1 MNQLHAL
8 IDFSAQDDLPPIR
21 LAFGAPARE
30 LRACHPS
37 ELPGLLDEVDA
48 LAARGFW
55 CVGYL
60 RYEAAAAFEP
70 RAAVHPA
77 EGPLAYFSVHRETM
91 EPPALS
97 AEVTDAFHW
106 RQPLER
112 SAFEAGIAAIH
123 RAIETGEVYQVNY
136 TSTLEAQYGGD
147 PFALFC
153 SLRRAQ
159 PGCNAAYL
167 VNREETVLSVSPEL
181 FFDRDGDRLQCRPM
195 KGTAAR
201 GETAELDAR
210 RAADLR
216 SSPKERAENVMI
228 VDLLRNDMGRV
239 SQLGSV
245 RVTRLFECQPLPT
258 VWQMTSSVAARTR
271 PGTGLKDLFAALFPC
286 GSVTGAPKLR
296 AMHWIKQLEPAAR
309 GIYCG
314 AIGVVQPGG
323 RARFNV
329 PIRTVVLRGDQAR
342 CGVGSG
348 ITASATAE
356 GEWAEWTHK
365 TQFLEQASRPFRLL
379 QTMRRVQGRWEHL
392 ELHLDRLAAAS
403 AHFGFPFQRELV
415 RGQLEAADRDAG
427 SCRARVMIDVHGEL
441 VIEHSALPMHADEPL
456 PVRLATEPIQAP
468 PAFLRH
474 KTTHRAHYAR
484 FEAGTE
490 SCFDTLLWNAR
501 GEVTEFTRASVVV
514 ERADGQCVTPPLHC
528 GLLDG
533 VGRAREL
540 ATGRAS
546 EAVIRVEELASARRI
561 WFVNALRGVLAVT
574 LRTE

>member
-123 RAIETGEVYQVNY
+123 HAIETGEVYQVNY
-136 TSTLEAQYGGD
+136 TSTLQAQYGGD
-147 PFALFC
+147 PFPLFC

-181 FFDRDGDRLQCRPM
+181 FFDRDGDRLQCRPL
-195 KGTAAR
+195 KGTAPR

-239 SQLGSV
+239 AELGSV
-245 RVTRLFECQPLPT
+245 QVTRLFECQALPT
-258 VWQMTSSVAARTR
+258 VWQMTSSVVAKTH

-296 AMHWIKQLEPAAR
+296 AMHWIKELEPAAR

-329 PIRTVVLRGDQAR
+329 PIRTVVLRGEQAS

-348 ITASATAE
+348 ITAGATAE

-365 TQFLEQASRPFRLL
+365 TQFLDQANRPFRLL
-379 QTMRRVQGRWEHL
+379 QTMRRVQGHWQNL

-415 RGQLEAADRDAG
+415 RGELEAAQWDPVHA
-427 SCRARVMIDVHGEL
+427 SCRARVMIDAPGWL
-441 VIEHSALPMHADEPL
+441 VVEHSALPVHAAELL
-456 PVRLATEPIQAP
+456 PVRLATKPSRRRLPSCATRPRTEPTTRRSK
-468 PAFLRH
+468 PAR
-474 KTTHRAHYAR
+474 
-484 FEAGTE
+484 
-490 SCFDTLLWNAR
+490 N
-501 GEVTEFTRASVVV
+501 RAS
-514 ERADGQCVTPPLHC
+514 TPCC
-528 GLLDG
+528 GTSAAKSRNSR
-533 VGRAREL
+533 VAAWWWSGRMAGGSRHRCTAACSMGWAGPVSSPRDAPARPSSGSRSWLRL
-540 ATGRAS
+540 AGS
-546 EAVIRVEELASARRI
+546 GS
-561 WFVNALRGVLAVT
+561 
-574 LRTE
+574 